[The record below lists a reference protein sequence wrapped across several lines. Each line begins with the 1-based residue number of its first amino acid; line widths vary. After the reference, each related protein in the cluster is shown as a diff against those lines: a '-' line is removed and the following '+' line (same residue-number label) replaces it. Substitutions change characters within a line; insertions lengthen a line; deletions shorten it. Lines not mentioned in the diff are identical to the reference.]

1 MPMTVSA
8 EMWLRFSAD
17 NAVVCDNRRKIA
29 STMIT
34 VAVDDQAE
42 SIAPTTSHKKR
53 DQPELASML
62 QRTTL
67 ATTAGPDRR
76 ANGRNLNG
84 GLAESNFCTKC
95 MIPKNTPVSFKQEP
109 RGG

>member
-42 SIAPTTSHKKR
+42 SIAPTTSIALVMILVSACPDR
-53 DQPELASML
+53 DSDLIAVLAS
-62 QRTTL
+62 
-67 ATTAGPDRR
+67 DR
-76 ANGRNLNG
+76 
-84 GLAESNFCTKC
+84 S
-95 MIPKNTPVSFKQEP
+95 
-109 RGG
+109 